1 MYRIEVAPGEE
12 TVFRTIEELAIGIR
26 NGVIT
31 PRARIYHN
39 ASQKWLPIGLHPH
52 YKKALDLPA
61 ASASPAPVIAN
72 TPMPSSA
79 RPKSPAPVQPSTP
92 VFDAPR
98 PQASSPVARAPE
110 PKHVPAPKPS
120 VEPKPAPKAS
130 APSSIRPPI
139 QSPVIAMQN
148 EVLRDLPMLHIPE
161 PEPLPWHTPPRS
173 AAPAA
178 SHTPT
183 QVHVEAPPKA
193 PAKPPA
199 PPTAHVSP
207 PQARPQERRTFEPEW
222 VDSPERRVNEPRAT
236 ERHAARA
243 SVAERPKPVPAAYV
257 PLEYTGPVDEAESDE
272 MRRLPVRPPGGPVE
286 SAAGP

>member
-1 MYRIEVAPGEE
+1 M
-12 TVFRTIEELAIGIR
+12 
-26 NGVIT
+26 
-31 PRARIYHN
+31 
-39 ASQKWLPIGLHPH
+39 
-52 YKKALDLPA
+52 
-61 ASASPAPVIAN
+61 
-72 TPMPSSA
+72 
-79 RPKSPAPVQPSTP
+79 
-92 VFDAPR
+92 
-98 PQASSPVARAPE
+98 
-110 PKHVPAPKPS
+110 
-120 VEPKPAPKAS
+120 
-130 APSSIRPPI
+130 

-178 SHTPT
+178 SHAPT

-243 SVAERPKPVPAAYV
+243 PVAERPKPVPAAYV
-257 PLEYTGPVDEAESDE
+257 PLEYTGPVDEAESPATEDA
-272 MRRLPVRPPGGPVE
+272 PAAPPDRPAGP
-286 SAAGP
+286 SSRQPAPDAAGCGGGAGRRHPSRPHLDPLGLSRPRRGAG